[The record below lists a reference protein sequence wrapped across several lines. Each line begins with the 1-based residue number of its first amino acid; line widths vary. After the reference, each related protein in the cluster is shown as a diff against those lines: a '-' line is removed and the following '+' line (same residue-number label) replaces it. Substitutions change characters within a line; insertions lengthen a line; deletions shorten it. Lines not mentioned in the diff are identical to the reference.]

1 MRMRL
6 DRLLARKPMDVLLA
20 QAAEEGSHTLKRCLG
35 PFQLTTLGIGCIIG
49 AGIFVLTGHAA
60 NAHAGPGI
68 VLSFVIAGLVSTF
81 AALCY
86 AELASM
92 IPVSGSAYTYAYA
105 TLGELFAWIIAWDLI
120 VEYLFAASTVSVGW
134 SGYFTGLMHDLGIV
148 IPAAWSQAPYTTAE
162 TGLGLVPTGAI
173 INLPA
178 VFIIGLT
185 SFVLAL
191 GVSESAWFNTA
202 MVVVKV
208 GVVLLV
214 ILFGFAFV
222 DVSNWTPLIPAEV
235 ANPVTGASQYGIA
248 GVVTAAG
255 VIFFAYIGFE
265 SVSTA
270 AQEAVNP
277 QRNMPIGIL
286 GALGICTVLYILMCL
301 VITGVVPYTDPGLA
315 EPRPIYTVVEA
326 MGPSFTWLKFV
337 VTVGATIGLGST
349 ILVLLYGQ
357 SRIFY
362 AMARDGL
369 LPPLFGSV
377 DPRRRTPVVGTALTA
392 IVGGLM
398 GGLFPIGLLGEL
410 VSVGTLLA
418 FAMICAGMMYLRIR
432 HPEVPRAFRTP
443 VWWLTA
449 PLGVASCI
457 YLIASLPVAT
467 FWRLLIW
474 MGIGLFIYATYAY
487 WHSRYHETAL
497 VAPQSRGGTPG

>member
-1 MRMRL
+1 MMRIVLGRL
-6 DRLLARKPMDVLLA
+6 MARKPIDVLLA

-35 PFQLTTLGIGCIIG
+35 PVQLTTLGVGCIIG

-60 NAHAGPGI
+60 HQHAGPGI
-68 VLSFVIAGLVSTF
+68 VLSFVLAGLVSAF

-120 VEYLFAASTVSVGW
+120 VEYLFTASTVSVGW
-134 SGYFTGLMHDLGIV
+134 SGYFTGLMQDLGV
-148 IPAAWSQAPYTTAE
+148 HIPAAWSQAPYTTAE
-162 TGLGLVPTGAI
+162 DGFGLVRTGAI

-178 VFIIGLT
+178 LFIIGLT

-202 MVVVKV
+202 MVFVKV
-208 GVVLLV
+208 SVIVLV
-214 ILFGFAFV
+214 IVFGFAFV
-222 DVSNWTPLIPAEV
+222 DVSNWTPFIPPATV
-235 ANPVTGASQYGIA
+235 DPVTGASQFGVP

-270 AQEAVNP
+270 AQEAINP

-286 GALGICTVLYILMCL
+286 AALGICTVLYILMCL

-315 EPRPIYTVVEA
+315 EPRPIYTVVDA

-337 VTVGATIGLGST
+337 VTIGATIGLGST

-369 LPPLFGSV
+369 LPPIFGSV
-377 DPRRRTPVVGTALTA
+377 DPKRRTPVVGTALTA

-418 FAMICAGMMYLRIR
+418 FAMICAGVMYLRIR
-432 HPEVPRAFRTP
+432 HPEIPRAFKTP

-449 PLGVASCI
+449 PLGIASCA

-474 MGIGLFIYATYAY
+474 MGIGFVIYATYAY
-487 WHSRYHETAL
+487 WHSQYHETAV
-497 VAPQSRGGTPG
+497 VASEGRPRS